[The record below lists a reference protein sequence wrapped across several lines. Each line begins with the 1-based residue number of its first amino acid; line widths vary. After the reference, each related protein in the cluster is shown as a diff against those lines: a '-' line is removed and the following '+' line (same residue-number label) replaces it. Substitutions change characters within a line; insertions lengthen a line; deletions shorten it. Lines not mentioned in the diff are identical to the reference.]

1 MRETVTSA
9 VIDDLKRVPLF
20 QGMTERAIEAVAVL
34 ATELAVADGQ
44 AIVAE
49 GEPGDAFYLLVE
61 GQVDVTRRGQP
72 IRRLGAGDFIGE
84 IALVDGRARTATA
97 TAVGPVRTLVVLRD
111 AFVELMDRHPAVR
124 LGILMALADRIRSD
138 GDEPIA

>member
-1 MRETVTSA
+1 MTAA

-20 QGMTERAIEAVAVL
+20 QGMTERAIEAVATLVTAL
-34 ATELAVADGQ
+34 SVADGQ
-44 AIVAE
+44 PIVAE

-61 GQVDVTRRGQP
+61 GQVEVTRRGEP

-97 TAVGPVRTLVVLRD
+97 TAVGPVRTLVVRRD
-111 AFVELMDRHPAVR
+111 AFLELMDHHPAVR
-124 LGILMALADRIRSD
+124 LGILMALTDRIRSD
-138 GDEPIA
+138 GDEPVA